1 VPLSGYEFA
10 SEGPAPPANA
20 STAWRTS
27 DSSNQT
33 KAIIK
38 PKNTIKLS
46 SAENAALI
54 AVAFTYEKTTSHET
68 NVVEHCAYRQSAP
81 LLGM

>member
-20 STAWRTS
+20 STARRTS
-27 DSSNQT
+27 HSSNQT

-38 PKNTIKLS
+38 PKKTIKLS
-46 SAENAALI
+46 SAENGALI
-54 AVAFTYEKTTSHET
+54 ELAIVLFA
-68 NVVEHCAYRQSAP
+68 Q
-81 LLGM
+81 